1 MSSRKMQ
8 EQNKS
13 KFDNHCLLVKL
24 KMGSMHVSMVTVDA
38 GRRMLFDA
46 PPIEHRW
53 LVHIDFLEGVVSY
66 VGSINE
72 ESFKSMVD
80 EILEKGLLPPSKLA
94 EELVDKMGVHP
105 DVNWMRN
112 SD

>member
-1 MSSRKMQ
+1 MQ
-8 EQNKS
+8 EQNKP

-53 LVHIDFLEGVVSY
+53 LVHIDFLVNEYSY
-66 VGSINE
+66 SGSIND
-72 ESFKSMVD
+72 ESFKMMVD
-80 EILEKGLLPPSKLA
+80 DIIEKELMAPNKLA
-94 EELVDKMGVHP
+94 EELVNKMGVVP
-105 DVNWMRN
+105 DVNWMRVWN
-112 SD
+112 

>member
-1 MSSRKMQ
+1 MQ
-8 EQNKS
+8 EQNKP
-13 KFDNHCLLVKL
+13 KFYNHCLLVKL

-53 LVHIDFLEGVVSY
+53 LVHIDLVEGELSY
-66 VGSINE
+66 KGSINE

-80 EILEKGLLPPSKLA
+80 EILERGLMAPNKLA
-94 EELVDKMGVHP
+94 EELVDKMGIAP
-105 DVNWMRN
+105 DVNWMRVSN
-112 SD
+112 